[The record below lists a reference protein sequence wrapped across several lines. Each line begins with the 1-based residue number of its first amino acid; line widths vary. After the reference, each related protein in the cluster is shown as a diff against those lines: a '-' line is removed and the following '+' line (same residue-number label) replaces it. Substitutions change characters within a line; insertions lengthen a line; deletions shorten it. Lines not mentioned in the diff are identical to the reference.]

1 MTQHPPISN
10 DVQPSAPLESTTSTV
25 SPSQESSPT
34 SSVAETPSSTVNTQ
48 VNPAPTEMSEA
59 EWEKRIA
66 MAREQRAANATPAP
80 TETTHQEGSVPVQEP
95 PVENAVPSTPAASD
109 QQTQPQSPNITPE
122 MEAIIKAEVERR
134 MNAAAQQQ
142 QPPLT
147 PPPSSAADAIQA
159 QYDAQQKAIQDEKIR
174 KAVTEDN
181 ASPFIFV
188 SLGTDD
194 ELVDAVGR
202 ELAEDTRT
210 PEQREADP
218 TPFESGAARM
228 LNTGQKTLQQREM
241 AAWVNHVR
249 EANPEALKEPASE
262 LRLSRVIP
270 PINNPKQGHSVLS
283 GSAAR
288 AAVKSQ
294 IQGLYRIQLY
304 NSGFWIDVCP
314 PDLAQIESWMTSID
328 RESKEMGRYLGG
340 VSYTVTGVLLKKK
353 MCDILKEIVYRSNYE
368 HWSRPDKLF
377 QHISF
382 HDYDTILWGLCCAMY
397 RDGAGIGVYCTNPDC
412 RYVDNSQYLDLTKL
426 CYINTAIFPP
436 ECMKFMTE
444 RAHRISDTVTDEDLN
459 KYQEMLHFT
468 KTTSVIESVHV
479 SYKMSVP
486 SLYEVVESGA
496 ALVGE
501 LVAKANG
508 EKNIQ
513 SDIMQNQLT
522 FHLFKMFLPWIN
534 TLTMYHDDNATVKH
548 ILYDKMAIY
557 DSLLTEKYDQTNL
570 YEEIVTFIRDT
581 KIAYHAAHTLKCPKC
596 GKLAE
601 LDKDNITPLDME
613 YIFFGLCCLRL
624 LQNGAEF

>member
-1 MTQHPPISN
+1 M
-10 DVQPSAPLESTTSTV
+10 
-25 SPSQESSPT
+25 
-34 SSVAETPSSTVNTQ
+34 
-48 VNPAPTEMSEA
+48 
-59 EWEKRIA
+59 
-66 MAREQRAANATPAP
+66 
-80 TETTHQEGSVPVQEP
+80 
-95 PVENAVPSTPAASD
+95 
-109 QQTQPQSPNITPE
+109 
-122 MEAIIKAEVERR
+122 
-134 MNAAAQQQ
+134 
-142 QPPLT
+142 
-147 PPPSSAADAIQA
+147 
-159 QYDAQQKAIQDEKIR
+159 
-174 KAVTEDN
+174 
-181 ASPFIFV
+181 
-188 SLGTDD
+188 
-194 ELVDAVGR
+194 
-202 ELAEDTRT
+202 
-210 PEQREADP
+210 
-218 TPFESGAARM
+218 
-228 LNTGQKTLQQREM
+228 
-241 AAWVNHVR
+241 
-249 EANPEALKEPASE
+249 
-262 LRLSRVIP
+262 
-270 PINNPKQGHSVLS
+270 
-283 GSAAR
+283 
-288 AAVKSQ
+288 
-294 IQGLYRIQLY
+294 
-304 NSGFWIDVCP
+304 CP